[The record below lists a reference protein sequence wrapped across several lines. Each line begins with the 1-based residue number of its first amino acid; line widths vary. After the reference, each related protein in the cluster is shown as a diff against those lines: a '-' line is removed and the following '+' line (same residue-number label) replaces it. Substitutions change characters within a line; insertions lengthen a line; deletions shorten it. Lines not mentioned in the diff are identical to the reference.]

1 MNTSERKRLTI
12 SLSPEEERLLSRR
25 AKNAGMTSNQYVK
38 RVALE
43 DDGSNIEQRILVAR
57 TMAQLYRVT
66 ENMESIED
74 RRQVKAVA
82 NALWQFLK

>member
-1 MNTSERKRLTI
+1 MKTSERKRLTI
-12 SLSPEEERLLSRR
+12 SLSPEDESLLSRR
-25 AKNAGMTSNQYVK
+25 AKNARMTSNQYVK
-38 RVALE
+38 RAALE
-43 DDGSNIEQRILVAR
+43 GDGSNMEQRILVAK

-74 RRQVKAVA
+74 RRQVKAAA